1 MRIAKRQV
9 NVIRRKQCC
18 EGEQIDLL
26 EHKYHKLRHEFFI
39 TIDFCQGKRRTMESS
54 EARLS
59 IDTQESQIMPTSM
72 NPTGY
77 SSFQASVCKEL
88 MMIFHC

>member
-1 MRIAKRQV
+1 MQIAKRQV
-9 NVIRRKQCC
+9 NAICRKQCC
-18 EGEQIDLL
+18 EGEQIDLR
-26 EHKYHKLRHEFFI
+26 EHKRILHNYRFFSRKK
-39 TIDFCQGKRRTMESS
+39 TNMESS
-54 EARLS
+54 KARPS
-59 IDTQESQIMPTSM
+59 IDTQGCQIMPTSM

>member
-1 MRIAKRQV
+1 
-9 NVIRRKQCC
+9 
-18 EGEQIDLL
+18 
-26 EHKYHKLRHEFFI
+26 
-39 TIDFCQGKRRTMESS
+39 MESS

-59 IDTQESQIMPTSM
+59 IDTQEYQIMPTSM